1 MSDSERI
8 NQKRIDKLEE
18 RATESEKFA
27 ASLAAD
33 NQHLKNHI
41 MILENVLQQLQIWQ
55 QEFKFDIGDEQLIAM
70 AKRIEE
76 LHKEGRI

>member
-1 MSDSERI
+1 MSDSEKI

-18 RATESEKFA
+18 RATEAEKFA
-27 ASLAAD
+27 ASLAQE
-33 NQHLKNHI
+33 NQNLKIRVMHLDST
-41 MILENVLQQLQIWQ
+41 VQQLLSWQ
-55 QEFKFDIGDEQLIAM
+55 QNFRFDIGDEHLIQM